1 MTAMGRPAKPPKNGK
16 RKQSKR
22 PSGRLTALI
31 LAALLLGLSLRLY
44 DLLRELRDARAEELS
59 YAAQLA
65 ELQETNKRLADDIE
79 NRDNLDLIEDIA
91 RDEMGMVAPGEK
103 IFRFGNR

>member
-1 MTAMGRPAKPPKNGK
+1 MGKPVKPLKKGK
-16 RKQSKR
+16 RKQDKR
-22 PSGRLTALI
+22 PSGRLMVLI
-31 LAALLLGLSLRLY
+31 LAAVLVGLCLQLYHLFQDLRA
-44 DLLRELRDARAEELS
+44 ARAEELS

-65 ELQETNKRLADDIE
+65 ELEEKNKRLADDID

>member
-1 MTAMGRPAKPPKNGK
+1 MGRPVKPQNKGK

-22 PSGRLTALI
+22 PSGKLTVLI
-31 LAALLLGLSLRLY
+31 LAVLALGLSLRLY
-44 DLLRELRDARAEELS
+44 HLFQELRSARAEERS

-65 ELQETNKRLADDIE
+65 ELEETNKRLNDDIE

-91 RDEMGMVAPGEK
+91 RDELGMVAPGEK
-103 IFRFGNR
+103 IFHFGNR

>member
-1 MTAMGRPAKPPKNGK
+1 MGKPVKPRNKGK
-16 RKQSKR
+16 RKQNK
-22 PSGRLTALI
+22 PGKLTVLI
-31 LAALLLGLSLRLY
+31 LAVLLLGLSLRLY
-44 DLLRELRDARAEELS
+44 HTFQARAEELS

-65 ELQETNKRLADDIE
+65 ELEETNKRLADDIA

-91 RDEMGMVAPGEK
+91 RDELGMVAPGEK